1 MIIGHL
7 TREELEANAKSFIE
21 HINRQNMPNLGVL
34 VCFFDRA
41 NGVPFTATN
50 VTPFEAR
57 RVAEKIKN
65 QAEATVILP
74 ENKA

>member
-1 MIIGHL
+1 MIIGGL
-7 TREELEANAKSFIE
+7 TREELEANAKSFID
-21 HINRQNMPNLGVL
+21 HINAQRVPNLGVL
-34 VCFFDRA
+34 VAFFDRGNLA
-41 NGVPFTATN
+41 PFTATN

-57 RVAEKIKN
+57 RVAERIKG